1 MKTITSIESNK
12 NFSSEVQA
20 WQLKDM
26 TGETVTIHGSV
37 YKIRKMHGFAFV
49 LLRSGGEILQC
60 VYEETRADFPLE
72 KLTEECCIKA
82 VVFVSS
88 ARSNASINVI
98 REIGYAVNMNKPI
111 VPLMLDEAPYAKSI
125 RLDLS
130 DIDQIDFRNPLAAS
144 KKLITSLMYIL
155 KMLARTNSSLR
166 RFQIGIQT
174 EQDGVKKIHWNPTIY
189 NVCENAVV
197 ACAVTNGD
205 VALDKNFMPIYGA
218 RQTPIQMIK
227 QIIDTEKIMR

>member
-82 VVFVSS
+82 VVFVKEEPRSRRGFDLQLLHIQLLSS
-88 ARSNASINVI
+88 PP
-98 REIGYAVNMNKPI
+98 G
-111 VPLMLDEAPYAKSI
+111 
-125 RLDLS
+125 
-130 DIDQIDFRNPLAAS
+130 
-144 KKLITSLMYIL
+144 T
-155 KMLARTNSSLR
+155 
-166 RFQIGIQT
+166 
-174 EQDGVKKIHWNPTIY
+174 
-189 NVCENAVV
+189 
-197 ACAVTNGD
+197 
-205 VALDKNFMPIYGA
+205 ALW
-218 RQTPIQMIK
+218 
-227 QIIDTEKIMR
+227 

>member
-72 KLTEECCIKA
+72 KLTEECCIK
-82 VVFVSS
+82 
-88 ARSNASINVI
+88 RYLRNAP
-98 REIGYAVNMNKPI
+98 ACP
-111 VPLMLDEAPYAKSI
+111 A
-125 RLDLS
+125 
-130 DIDQIDFRNPLAAS
+130 QI
-144 KKLITSLMYIL
+144 
-155 KMLARTNSSLR
+155 SSLNMPE
-166 RFQIGIQT
+166 T
-174 EQDGVKKIHWNPTIY
+174 
-189 NVCENAVV
+189 
-197 ACAVTNGD
+197 TN
-205 VALDKNFMPIYGA
+205 NM
-218 RQTPIQMIK
+218 T
-227 QIIDTEKIMR
+227 